1 MRLACEKEHDMKT
14 AIQIDEQIHA
24 RQRDAFAEEMIDAVN
39 GYFKVNTIYLGHR
52 LGLYAALA
60 DRPAQTSGE
69 LAALTGID
77 ERYAREWLEQQAVVG
92 ILDVENGKADARKR
106 RYGLPSGHAEV
117 LVDRESLTYLAP
129 LAQAAVGVGQ
139 PLEQLESAFRTG
151 GGLSFDAYGE
161 DLRRG
166 VGELNRP
173 MFLYQLGK
181 EYLPAIADI
190 HRRLLADP
198 PARVADMG
206 CGTGWSSIGMALS
219 YPKISVDG
227 FDLDEASI
235 ADARRNARQAD
246 LNGRVRFEAR
256 NAADPALAG
265 RYDLVTAFECIHD
278 MSDPVSGL
286 TTMRRLAGESG
297 SVIVMDER
305 TNDHFSTEKNPV
317 EQFLYGFSVMACL
330 PNSMAEKPSAATG
343 TVMRTHTMRRYARE
357 AGFSDIEI
365 LPIENDFYRFYRL
378 RSNAET
384 R

>member
-1 MRLACEKEHDMKT
+1 MKT
-14 AIQIDEQIHA
+14 AIQLDDQIHA
-24 RQRDAFAEEMIDAVN
+24 RRRDAFAEEMIDAVN

-52 LGLYAALA
+52 LGLYTALA
-60 DRPAQTSGE
+60 DRSALTSGE
-69 LAALTGID
+69 LAALTGTN
-77 ERYAREWLEQQAVVG
+77 ERYAREWLEQQAMVG
-92 ILDVENGKADARKR
+92 ILDVENERADARKR
-106 RYGLPSGHAEV
+106 RYRLPSGHAEV
-117 LVDRESLTYLAP
+117 LVDRESLAYLAP

-139 PLEQLESAFRTG
+139 PLEQLEAAFRTG
-151 GGLSFDAYGE
+151 GGMPFDAYGE

-173 MFLYQLGK
+173 MFLHQLGK

-198 PARVADMG
+198 PARVADFG

-219 YPKISVDG
+219 YTKITVDG

-235 ADARRNARQAD
+235 ADARLNARQAGLD
-246 LNGRVRFEAR
+246 GRVRFEAR
-256 NAADPALAG
+256 NAADPALTG

-286 TTMRRLAGESG
+286 ATMRRLAGDSG

-305 TNDHFSTEKNPV
+305 TNDHFTTDENPV

-378 RSNAET
+378 KCS
-384 R
+384 